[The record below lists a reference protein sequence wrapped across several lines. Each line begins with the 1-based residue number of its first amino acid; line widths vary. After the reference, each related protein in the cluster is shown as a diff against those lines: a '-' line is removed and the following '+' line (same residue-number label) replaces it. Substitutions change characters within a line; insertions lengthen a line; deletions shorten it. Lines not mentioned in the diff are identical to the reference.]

1 LQADLDLAQVVSTL
15 DQELTD
21 EGNLYPKIEISDV
34 AFTLHPD
41 MFILKTSGDLP
52 LYKNVKFET
61 GIKKWMISQLSQ
73 REAEFKEAI

>member
-1 LQADLDLAQVVSTL
+1 LQADLDLAQVVATL

-21 EGNLYPKIEISDV
+21 EGNLYPKIEISEV

-52 LYKNVKFET
+52 LYKTHKFET
-61 GIKKWMISQLSQ
+61 GIKKWMVAQISQ

>member
-1 LQADLDLAQVVSTL
+1 MKADLDLAQIVSSL

-21 EGNLYPKIEISDV
+21 DGNLYPKIEISEV

-41 MFILKTSGDLP
+41 MFVLKTSGELP
-52 LYKNVKFET
+52 LYKTAKFET
-61 GIKKWMISQLSQ
+61 GIKKWMISQMSQ